1 MISLIITIGRLL
13 SAVYRAMKEPIF
25 KSLLTTLLFIL
36 LSGTMFYHQVEG
48 WSWIDSF
55 YYAFVSLIP
64 SSVNTGLVPDMSF
77 SKWFT
82 ILYLTVG
89 VGVMLMLLV
98 MIGQAVIKFEKKEEQ
113 NPKE

>member
-1 MISLIITIGRLL
+1 MISLVITIGRLL
-13 SAVYRAMKEPIF
+13 SAIYRAMKEPVF

-36 LSGTMFYHQVEG
+36 LSGTMFYRQIEG

-64 SSVNTGLVPDMSF
+64 SSVNTGLVPDTTI
-77 SKWFT
+77 SKCFT
-82 ILYLTVG
+82 ILYLVVG

-98 MIGQAVIKFEKKEEQ
+98 TIGRAVIKFEKREEQ
-113 NPKE
+113 KR

>member
-1 MISLIITIGRLL
+1 
-13 SAVYRAMKEPIF
+13 MKEPVF

-36 LSGTMFYHQVEG
+36 FSGTMFYHNQEG
-48 WSWIDSF
+48 WNWIDSF

-64 SSVNTGLVPDMSF
+64 SSVNTGLVPDTTI

-82 ILYLTVG
+82 ILYLVVG

-98 MIGQAVIKFEKKEEQ
+98 TIGQAVIKFEKKEDQ
-113 NPKE
+113 KRHK